1 MPLFTTVH
9 ERTAAIV
16 ERFGKFHR
24 ILPAGWHLLMPMDRV
39 AAKMSLRVEQMEVGI
54 ETKTQ
59 DDVFVKLEVAVQYH
73 VMPDRIREAYYQLA
87 EPTRQIQSY
96 VFDEVRAQ
104 VPKMK
109 LDDVFQNKDDIANAV
124 KEGLEETMNQFG
136 FAILKALVSD
146 IDPAANVKQAMNE
159 INAAQRHRR
168 AAEERGEAEKILKVK
183 EAEAEAESMK
193 LRGQGVADQRRAIM
207 DGLRQSVQ
215 EFQESVPG
223 ASADDVMRLLMMTQ
237 YFDTLK
243 DLGSSSRTNTIMVP
257 HSPTALTDLSEQIR
271 QSVTVGHVVA
281 DRAARG
287 DEAAGERRS
296 APPRAPRPEQAPA
309 PEAGGGDR

>member
-1 MPLFTTVH
+1 MIPRFTIVH

-16 ERFGKFHR
+16 ERFGKFNR
-24 ILPAGWHLLMPMDRV
+24 ILEPGWHLVMAFERV
-39 AAKMSLRVEQMEVGI
+39 AKKMSLRVEEMTVQI
-54 ETKTQ
+54 ETKTL
-59 DDVFVKLEVAVQYH
+59 DDVFVKMEVAVQYQ
-73 VMPDRIREAYYQLA
+73 VMPDRVADAFYQLA
-87 EPTRQIQSY
+87 HPVRQIQSY

-124 KEGLEETMNQFG
+124 REGLEGTMNQFG
-136 FAILKALVSD
+136 FAILKSLVSD
-146 IDPAANVKQAMNE
+146 IDPAPNVKQAMNE

-168 AAEERGEAEKILKVK
+168 AAEERGEAEKVLKVK
-183 EAEAEAESMK
+183 EAEAEAEAMK

-207 DGLRQSVQ
+207 EGLQQSVQ
-215 EFQESVPG
+215 AFQEGVPG

-243 DLGSSSRTNTIMVP
+243 DLGAGGRTNTIMVP

-271 QSVTVGHVVA
+271 QSVTVGEVVA
-281 DRAARG
+281 GQARREAERADRPGGPDPSAP
-287 DEAAGERRS
+287 RRS
-296 APPRAPRPEQAPA
+296 PEPS
-309 PEAGGGDR
+309 AGDS